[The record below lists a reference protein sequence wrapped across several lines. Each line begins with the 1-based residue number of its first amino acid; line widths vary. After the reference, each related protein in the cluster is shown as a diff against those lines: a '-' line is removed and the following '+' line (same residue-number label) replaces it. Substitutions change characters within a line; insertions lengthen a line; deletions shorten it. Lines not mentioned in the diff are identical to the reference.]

1 VKGKAM
7 EIVQVEGIGSFVNMI
22 LRERE
27 NYDMDMDY

>member
-7 EIVQVEGIGSFVNMI
+7 KIVQVEGIGSFVNMI
-22 LRERE
+22 LRE